1 MSTYLTIK
9 KSLVD
14 YIRIKDLKVG
24 DKLPPETD
32 LADRLNVSR
41 LTLREALKVFR
52 EEGLTYTVHGIG
64 TFLSSD
70 FKQIDDTLDMNLG
83 TTEMITS
90 AGYKPGVT
98 FFEKKLV
105 KADINLVKSL
115 NVSKGSDILVLK
127 RVRTADNRPV
137 IYSIDYFA
145 PSLVNT
151 FLSSNE
157 ENISIYECIE
167 ETLKIKIGNSMAEIT
182 PLCCTADL
190 AKKLE
195 YEEGKPVLVIQ
206 QIIYDQKGN
215 PLVFS
220 KEYFRPD
227 CFKISINRRRIQ
239 R

>member
-14 YIRIKDLKVG
+14 YIRIKNLKVG
-24 DKLPPETD
+24 DKLPPESQ
-32 LADRLNVSR
+32 LAGKLNVSR

-52 EEGLTYTVHGIG
+52 EEGLIYTVHGIG
-64 TFLSSD
+64 TFLSND
-70 FKQIDDTLDMNLG
+70 FEQINDTLDMNLG
-83 TTEMITS
+83 ITEMITL
-90 AGYKPGVT
+90 AGYKPGVK
-98 FFEKKLV
+98 FFERKLV

-115 NVSKGSDILVLK
+115 NVSEGSDILVCK
-127 RVRTADNRPV
+127 RVRTADGKPV
-137 IYSIDYFA
+137 VYSIDYFA

-151 FLSSNE
+151 FISTNE
-157 ENISIYECIE
+157 ENISIYGCIE
-167 ETLKIKIGNSMAEIT
+167 ETLKIKIGNSLAEIT
-182 PLCCTADL
+182 PICCTTDL

-195 YEEGKPVLVIQ
+195 YEEGKPILVIQ
-206 QIIYDQKGN
+206 QVIYDQKGS
-215 PLVFS
+215 PLVYS

>member
-14 YIRIKDLKVG
+14 YIRVKDLKVG
-24 DKLPPETD
+24 DKLPPESD
-32 LADRLNVSR
+32 LAGWLNVSR

-52 EEGLTYTVHGIG
+52 EEGLIYTVHGIG

-70 FKQIDDTLDMNLG
+70 FGQINDTLDMNLG
-83 TTEMITS
+83 ITEMITS
-90 AGYKPGVT
+90 AGYKPGVK

-105 KADINLVKSL
+105 KADMNLVKSL
-115 NVSKGSDILVLK
+115 NVSKGSDILVCK
-127 RVRTADNRPV
+127 RVRTADNKPV
-137 IYSIDYFA
+137 VYSIDYFS

-157 ENISIYECIE
+157 ENISIYGFIE
-167 ETLKIKIGNSMAEIT
+167 ETLKIKIGNSLAEIT
-182 PLCCTADL
+182 PICCTTDL

-195 YEEGKPVLVIQ
+195 YEEGKPILVIQ
-206 QIIYDQKGN
+206 QVIYDQKGN
-215 PLVFS
+215 PLIYS
-220 KEYFRPD
+220 KGYFRPD